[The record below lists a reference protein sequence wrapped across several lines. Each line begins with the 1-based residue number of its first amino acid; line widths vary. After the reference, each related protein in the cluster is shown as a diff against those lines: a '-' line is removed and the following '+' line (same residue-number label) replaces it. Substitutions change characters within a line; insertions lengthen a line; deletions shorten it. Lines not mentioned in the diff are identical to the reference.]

1 MLRLAICSEPERAR
15 ASTRSPRCGRAL
27 VLARALLVSFT
38 FAAPAAAQQATT
50 QEEALAAAFPAPAV
64 IERRTAYLS
73 DEQLDAV
80 QRAAGAGNISQRVV
94 SYYVASRNGRPIGV
108 AYFDSHRVRTLSEVV
123 MVLVTPDDRI
133 RRIEVLKFMEP
144 PEYRAPEPWLEQFT
158 GKTLT
163 PALHVKRD
171 IVNMTGA
178 TLTSRAVTEAVRR
191 VLALHEVIA
200 PFADAR

>member
-1 MLRLAICSEPERAR
+1 MLHLAICSELEPVRG
-15 ASTRSPRCGRAL
+15 STRSPGCGRAL
-27 VLARALLVSFT
+27 AHTLLLSFAL
-38 FAAPAAAQQATT
+38 AAPAAAQQATT

-73 DEQLDAV
+73 SEQLQAV
-80 QRAAGAGNISQRVV
+80 QRAAGVSQNVSQSVV
-94 SYYVASRNGRPIGV
+94 SYYLASRNGQPIGV

-123 MVLVTPDDRI
+123 MVLVTPEDRL

-178 TLTSRAVTEAVRR
+178 TLTSRAITDAVRR
-191 VLALHEVIA
+191 VLALHAVIA
-200 PFADAR
+200 PFTAAR

>member
-15 ASTRSPRCGRAL
+15 ASTRSPRCGRGLA
-27 VLARALLVSFT
+27 LARALLVSFT

-73 DEQLDAV
+73 GEQLEAV
-80 QRAAGAGNISQRVV
+80 QRAAGKNISQSVV

-123 MVLVTPDDRI
+123 MVLVSPDDRI

-144 PEYRAPEPWLEQFT
+144 PEYRAPEPWLDQFT

-191 VLALHEVIA
+191 VLALHDVIA